1 MKVSKEQL
9 KKLIKPMVRE
19 CLFEEGVLAGV
30 ISEVVKGLETQ
41 RVVTEGITIHKKVD
55 DTEEKQRQLE
65 EEYERQRQ
73 ERIKR
78 LNENTSQTM
87 GGIDIF
93 ENTTPAAPEGNGQG
107 ALSGV
112 SPDDPGVN
120 IDGII
125 GLAGKKWKQLI

>member
-41 RVVTEGITIHKKVD
+41 RVVTEGITIHKKTD

-73 ERIKR
+73 EKIKR
-78 LNENTSQTM
+78 LNESASQAM

-93 ENTTPAAPEGNGQG
+93 ENTTPAAPEGNSQG

-112 SPDDPGVN
+112 LPDDPGVN